1 MLSWIREGAR
11 CEWRQGPPPP
21 YNHGVSL
28 ARPDELSAAQS
39 AFLEAEAARCYAT
52 GAWEDAP
59 PDERTHICRV
69 HLVPKKVPP
78 GAPPKW
84 RVVVDL
90 RPTNAYCV
98 DRRCKYETLKAL
110 SRLARRGEW
119 DISWDMQDGYHQV
132 GIHRD
137 SRRYM
142 TFALPP
148 APGSPPGT
156 PPRYIR
162 CAALP
167 FGWNASPLIFTKVM
181 RVMVRMLRSPVAP
194 TAPRLRRRTL
204 GRAYVLRLRRC
215 GRRGAS
221 RGAPSTTHPFSRQG
235 DVNLRGMRILP
246 YVDDFLALARTRREA
261 LACREQ
267 VQRVVEFLGLT
278 HHPGKGEWEP
288 TQRLEHLGLDVD
300 LEAGLFRVPPH
311 KLAALMRQAREILGL
326 ASREARLV
334 PARLLAGFIGY
345 AQSVY
350 LACPS
355 ARFYLRALHDV
366 LATRTSWGARVR
378 LSRQAL
384 RDLGWWREIGSADVA
399 RAIWRAPEQSTLH
412 CDASRLAWGGVLDGT
427 VPAQGMWTGRERGR
441 HINYLELLAVHQTLC
456 AFLGRLHGRSVLLW
470 EDNMT
475 VVHVLTNR
483 TTRSPE
489 LMHLLRRV
497 WYLLDSAGIDLSV
510 RHIATDLNVLADSLS
525 RGSPFDD
532 LTLLPNAFA
541 SLERRF
547 GPHDVDRYA
556 TSANTQLSRW
566 NGLMPDARSDGAGAL
581 SQRWEDE
588 NNYAFPPVTE
598 LPRIAQLLHEHPGV
612 ACTLVAPYWP
622 AQAWFQQLS
631 ELATHAEVRALHEVA
646 RPPAWL
652 PASARHG
659 LTGAML
665 IFFRVAGRLGSR

>member
-59 PDERTHICRV
+59 PDERTHVCRV

-90 RPTNAYCV
+90 RPTNAYCA

-119 DISWDMQDGYHQV
+119 AISWDMQDGYHQV

-221 RGAPSTTHPFSRQG
+221 RDAPSTSTHSFSRQG

-246 YVDDFLALARTRREA
+246 YVDDFLALAKT
-261 LACREQ
+261 ACR
-267 VQRVVEFLGLT
+267 RFFGWL
-278 HHPGKGEWEP
+278 
-288 TQRLEHLGLDVD
+288 R
-300 LEAGLFRVPPH
+300 
-311 KLAALMRQAREILGL
+311 
-326 ASREARLV
+326 
-334 PARLLAGFIGY
+334 
-345 AQSVY
+345 
-350 LACPS
+350 PS
-355 ARFYLRALHDV
+355 
-366 LATRTSWGARVR
+366 
-378 LSRQAL
+378 
-384 RDLGWWREIGSADVA
+384 
-399 RAIWRAPEQSTLH
+399 
-412 CDASRLAWGGVLDGT
+412 
-427 VPAQGMWTGRERGR
+427 
-441 HINYLELLAVHQTLC
+441 
-456 AFLGRLHGRSVLLW
+456 
-470 EDNMT
+470 
-475 VVHVLTNR
+475 
-483 TTRSPE
+483 
-489 LMHLLRRV
+489 
-497 WYLLDSAGIDLSV
+497 
-510 RHIATDLNVLADSLS
+510 
-525 RGSPFDD
+525 
-532 LTLLPNAFA
+532 
-541 SLERRF
+541 
-547 GPHDVDRYA
+547 
-556 TSANTQLSRW
+556 
-566 NGLMPDARSDGAGAL
+566 
-581 SQRWEDE
+581 
-588 NNYAFPPVTE
+588 
-598 LPRIAQLLHEHPGV
+598 
-612 ACTLVAPYWP
+612 
-622 AQAWFQQLS
+622 
-631 ELATHAEVRALHEVA
+631 
-646 RPPAWL
+646 
-652 PASARHG
+652 
-659 LTGAML
+659 
-665 IFFRVAGRLGSR
+665 